1 MSIYLTLFFEFF
13 KIGLFTIGGGY
24 AMIPLIEQVTVGK
37 GWIMVEEL
45 MNMIAISESTP
56 GPFALNM
63 ATFVGFSQAGAV
75 GAICSTLG
83 VVLPSFIIILIIAKL
98 ISKVN
103 PENKVV
109 KGVMGGI
116 SPIVVGLILVAFIN
130 MLLKNF
136 FGYVDINS
144 PLSASNIDVVGI
156 IIAVIVALITTLR
169 KKTSVITIII
179 LSGLMGMLGY
189 YIESIV

>member
-1 MSIYLTLFFEFF
+1 
-13 KIGLFTIGGGY
+13 
-24 AMIPLIEQVTVGK
+24 
-37 GWIMVEEL
+37 
-45 MNMIAISESTP
+45 
-56 GPFALNM
+56 
-63 ATFVGFSQAGAV
+63 
-75 GAICSTLG
+75 
-83 VVLPSFIIILIIAKL
+83 
-98 ISKVN
+98 
-103 PENKVV
+103 
-109 KGVMGGI
+109 
-116 SPIVVGLILVAFIN
+116 

>member
-1 MSIYLTLFFEFF
+1 MSIYLVLFFEFF

-24 AMIPLIEQVTVGK
+24 AMIPLIEQATISK
-37 GWIMVEEL
+37 GWITIEEL

-83 VVLPSFIIILIIAKL
+83 VVMPSFLIILFIARL
-98 ISKVN
+98 VSKIN
-103 PENKVV
+103 TESRTV
-109 KGVMGGI
+109 KGIMSGI
-116 SPIVVGLILVAFIN
+116 SPVVVGLVLVAFVN
-130 MLLKNF
+130 MLLKNL
-136 FGYVDINS
+136 FGYVDLNT
-144 PLSASNIDVVGI
+144 PLSAEKIDVVGI
-156 IIAVIVALITTLR
+156 IIAVVIILLMGLR
-169 KKTSVITIII
+169 KKTSVITVVV

-189 YIESIV
+189 YIESII